1 MVISVA
7 SEANWRF
14 RSLSCMISASILRSP
29 SSSRRRCVSIRRFSR
44 SCSPTL
50 ISSSIMTARSIETL
64 NFDSKSSSEEDV
76 FLACRSKSSFATS
89 ISRKRCCKVLFW
101 SRSVV
106 ISFCRVFCAAPAS
119 IFDCLYLVYDML
131 VIDRSHQRP
140 PNRSQ
145 SKNPRYRI
153 PSTHRP
159 QTPSPLPS
167 LVVRVPSSP
176 QPLHLSPAPPPTP
189 D

>member
-29 SSSRRRCVSIRRFSR
+29 SSSRRRCVSIRKFSR

-119 IFDCLYLVYDML
+119 IFDCLYLVYTML
-131 VIDRSHQRP
+131 VMDRSHQMP

-145 SKNPRYRI
+145 REFQTQHTFHSSTSNPKLSAFSC
-153 PSTHRP
+153 STR
-159 QTPSPLPS
+159 S
-167 LVVRVPSSP
+167 LFSAASTSFSS
-176 QPLHLSPAPPPTP
+176 SASNS
-189 D
+189 